1 MSADEITFGEVH
13 YREPVRARRPDR
25 DRAWACI
32 AYQVPQADDL
42 PIFLDRRPADAI
54 ERHALRDTSVELG
67 GVLLGRECL
76 EEQTGEPFVWITESL
91 EAKHYANTQASFT
104 YTHDAWEELTRE
116 RDRLHPGLDIVGW
129 YHTHPDFGIFLSGH
143 DLFLHRNFFD
153 QPLQVAYVIDPIRQ
167 DRGFFRW
174 RRDGLEQV
182 GGFYLTAVRS
192 DRVALAR
199 QVNDLESIPGSEPSH
214 SGFSPRLEAE
224 LMAMLTRPNTPT
236 NSNADR
242 ALFAAVFG
250 SLGLIAGALVVAA
263 GGWMSN
269 VAGQVRSQTAI
280 LGEMQTKLD
289 RSDQVSQAAVAA
301 LLARAGS
308 NTDPKGFI
316 EELTRARGSLAES
329 REAAKTQEAL
339 AVAAASEYRRVTA
352 ELDRSREAAA
362 KVATEAHELKDELE
376 KQRDIALNLAADRDR
391 LLETDAG
398 RATRQYANAWY
409 AAVVGWVFASILATA
424 WGVSRWIRTATA
436 AHSPNR
442 SQARPSDFS

>member
-1 MSADEITFGEVH
+1 MSADEIIFDEVQ

-25 DRAWACI
+25 DRTWACI
-32 AYQVPQADDL
+32 AYQVPQTNDL
-42 PIFLDRRPADAI
+42 PIFLNRGPADAI

-67 GVLLGRECL
+67 GVLLGRECVD
-76 EEQTGEPFVWITESL
+76 EATGEPFVWVTESL

-104 YTHDAWEELTRE
+104 YTHDSWEELTRE
-116 RDRLHPGLDIVGW
+116 RDRLHPDLDIVGW

-182 GGFYLTAVRS
+182 GGFYLTSARS
-192 DRVALAR
+192 DRIALAR
-199 QVNDLESIPGSEPSH
+199 QVNDLESLPHSESVN

-224 LMAMLTRPNTPT
+224 LIAMLTRPNASTSST
-236 NSNADR
+236 ADR

-250 SLGLIAGALVVAA
+250 VLGLLAGALVVAA
-263 GGWMSN
+263 GGWMSS
-269 VAGQVRSQTAI
+269 VADQVRNQTAI
-280 LGEMQTKLD
+280 LGEMQTKVD

-308 NTDPKGFI
+308 STDPKGFV

-329 REAAKTQEAL
+329 REATKTQEAL
-339 AVAAASEYRRVTA
+339 AVAAASEYRRVMA
-352 ELDRSREAAA
+352 ELDRSRGAAAEAAA
-362 KVATEAHELKDELE
+362 EAHGLKDELE
-376 KQRDIALNLAADRDR
+376 KQREAVLTLTADRDR

-398 RATRQYANAWY
+398 RATRQYSNAWY
-409 AAVVGWVFASILATA
+409 AAVVGWGFASILATA
-424 WGVSRWIRTATA
+424 WSLSRWFTAA